1 MHLVAELRLII
12 NSFLSHKIM
21 QSKRFK
27 LTITSAILGIICSIL
42 NILNNDIIN
51 TQNY

>member
-1 MHLVAELRLII
+1 
-12 NSFLSHKIM
+12 M

-27 LTITSAILGIICSIL
+27 LTITSAILGIVYSIL